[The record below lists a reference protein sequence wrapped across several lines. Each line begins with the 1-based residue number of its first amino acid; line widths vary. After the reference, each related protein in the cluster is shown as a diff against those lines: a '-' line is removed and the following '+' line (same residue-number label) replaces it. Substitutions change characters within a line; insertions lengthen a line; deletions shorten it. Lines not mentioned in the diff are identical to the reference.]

1 MSSRLG
7 AAVLACLALT
17 STAAAERPITGI
29 VPTTAEHK
37 DLPPDGLVP
46 YNTLYL
52 NRCASGCTISVGAS
66 NSIND
71 RWGLASQRVLT
82 SFPYGDAAWNSVV
95 ACVKDIFS
103 PYKVNVVTTNPG
115 SSNHF
120 EIMVAGK
127 GTDLDASWT
136 NYGGV
141 APGTSSDFCGTYVNN
156 ALVFAFAKAY
166 GDNTANT
173 CDAACV
179 NEICATAGQ
188 EIGHVWSRMDHVRL
202 ASDPMTYYGFNGR
215 RYFQDM
221 AAQCGSDCTNQ
232 GGQMRAPNGGEVC
245 DGTGSQSH
253 SCKCGGE
260 TQNSHSILMDLFG
273 AGMTTPPMTKI
284 TKPTLG
290 ESVQQGFSVYTEI
303 TDDSEIITKVEFK
316 VDGTLVTSLTKGPF
330 VFDAPGG
337 LADGSH
343 RVEVIAYDGHMT
355 PGTAVV
361 DVVIGPPC
369 ETASD
374 CPYDTDACIGG
385 RCVAGPGATGG
396 LGTNCA
402 DGTPCASQ
410 RCASDGTDS
419 FCVELCEVG
428 QCPDDFGCL
437 DSGDGNGVCWPGYD
451 DGSGGCG
458 CQTSRGGPA
467 GMLLA
472 LLVMVLSCRRRR
484 R

>member
-17 STAAAERPITGI
+17 STAAAERPLSVI
-29 VPTTAEHK
+29 VPGNAEMK
-37 DLPPDGLVP
+37 ELPPNGVIP

-52 NRCASGCTISVGAS
+52 NRCANGCTIGVGGSSSVQ
-66 NSIND
+66 D
-71 RWGLASQRVLT
+71 RWPINSQRVLS

-95 ACVKDIFS
+95 ACVKDLFE
-103 PYKVNVVTTNPG
+103 PYKVNVVTQNPG

-120 EIMVAGK
+120 EIMIAGSPL
-127 GTDLDASWT
+127 DLDSSWT

-141 APGTSSDFCGTYVNN
+141 APGTTSDLCDSYLNN

-166 GDNTANT
+166 GNNSTNV
-173 CDAACV
+173 CGAACV

-188 EIGHVWSRMDHVRL
+188 EIGHVWNRMDHVRL
-202 ASDPMTYYGFNGR
+202 NSDPMTYYGYNGR
-215 RYFQDM
+215 RYFQDT
-221 AAQCGSDCTNQ
+221 AAQCGSDCTLQ
-232 GGQMRAPNGGEVC
+232 SGQYRAPNGGEVC

-260 TQNSHSILMDLFG
+260 TQNSHQTLMSLFG
-273 AGMTTPPMTKI
+273 AGTPTPPVAKI
-284 TKPTLG
+284 TSPTLG
-290 ESVQQGFSVYTEI
+290 ESVNQGFSVIAEV
-303 TDDSEIITKVEFK
+303 TDNSELITKVELK
-316 VDGTLVTSLTKGPF
+316 IDGMVVSMLDEAPYEFT
-330 VFDAPGG
+330 APGP
-337 LADGSH
+337 LANGTH
-343 RVEVIAYDGHMT
+343 HVEIIAYDGHMT
-355 PGTAVV
+355 PGTAAV
-361 DVVIGPPC
+361 DVIIGPPC
-369 ETASD
+369 QSDSD
-374 CPYDTDACIGG
+374 CPYETDVCLAG
-385 RCVAGPGATGG
+385 RCVAGPNATGG

-402 DGTPCASQ
+402 GGSPCASQ

-437 DSGDGNGVCWPGYD
+437 DTGDGNGVCWPGYD
-451 DGSGGCG
+451 DSGGCG